1 MRYKLSE
8 IEKANAIF
16 NKYCPDGIKLDKK
29 NSPGR
34 IPQVSEI
41 MSARASA
48 LQKVLQINSF
58 SDIEKDEIRLAINY
72 YNNEARNT
80 KNRMIGQ
87 KLSLFQYH

>member
-8 IEKANAIF
+8 LEKANAIF

-29 NSPGR
+29 NSPGG

-48 LQKVLQINSF
+48 LQEVLHKHSF
-58 SDIEKDEIRLAINY
+58 SDTEKTEIRWAINY
-72 YNNEARNT
+72 YNNKARNT
-80 KNRMIGQ
+80 KNRE
-87 KLSLFQYH
+87 

>member
-1 MRYKLSE
+1 MTDSD
-8 IEKANAIF
+8 KANMIF
-16 NKYCPDGIKLDKK
+16 KRYYPNEGKQNKK
-29 NSPGR
+29 NSPGG
-34 IPQVSEI
+34 IPYANEI

-80 KNRMIGQ
+80 KNRE
-87 KLSLFQYH
+87 